1 MKKLLKFLLFRKIIP
16 ITTLLLTGIILE
28 ANAQYF
34 GNSSQVSDPFESQYF
49 TNRYLAN
56 PSMAGID
63 SGLTLNAAYR
73 QQYSGMA
80 GSPVTEAF
88 SGDYNPGKRV
98 GLGLIAYNDNAGL
111 INRTRLALTY
121 AYHLPLNNFEQ
132 QLHFGISAAFAHSS
146 LDTKGITGDPTDP
159 AIAQFNARKNTF
171 EVDYGMAYTDP
182 HITLQA
188 SLFNVLGYA
197 EKLGDN
203 TADVSTFYAAA
214 AYKFYFEGTLNSV
227 EPEMAF
233 QGVKNYN
240 SILNVGA
247 NLVML
252 RHILNFTAMVG
263 TQGNVSLGTGVTYK
277 NLLSLQLFYLSQT
290 TQLRNYTNGNFEIA
304 LSLFIPRKK

>member
-1 MKKLLKFLLFRKIIP
+1 MKILLKLFFSKKSV
-16 ITTLLLTGIILE
+16 LLTGWILACFMIE

-49 TNRYLAN
+49 ANRYLVN

-73 QQYSGMA
+73 QQYSGMPGA
-80 GSPVTEAF
+80 PTTTAF
-88 SGDYNPGKRV
+88 TADYNTGKRV
-98 GLGLIAYNDNAGL
+98 GLGLIGYNDNAGL
-111 INRTRLALTY
+111 IGRTRLALTY
-121 AYHLPLNNFEQ
+121 AYHLPLNSFEQ
-132 QLHFGISAAFAHSS
+132 QLHFGISAAFVHTS
-146 LDTKGITGDPTDP
+146 LDPKGITGDQTDP
-159 AIAQFNARKNTF
+159 AIVQFNARKNTF
-171 EVDYGMAYTDP
+171 EVDYGMAYTDT

-188 SLFNVLGYA
+188 SLFNVLGYM
-197 EKLGDN
+197 EKLGTS

-214 AYKFYFEGTLNSV
+214 SYKFDVEGTVNSI

-247 NLVML
+247 NLLML
-252 RHILNFTAMVG
+252 HRILNFTALVG
-263 TQGNVSLGTGVTYK
+263 TQGNVSLGAGVTYK
-277 NLLSLQLFYLSQT
+277 EILGLQLFYLSQT

-304 LSLFIPRKK
+304 LSLFLARKK